1 MEAGSSMNFAQH
13 EHEHGGMNMMMMMPM
28 YFWTGN
34 DVTYLFKNIS
44 SDSAGTLMAGMIG
57 VFILAVLIEFVSY
70 LRKYIHF
77 KAQLQGINSAVR
89 LAQNAPVLDVQI
101 NIIYR
106 LILSFV
112 YMAMVTLGFF
122 LMLLVMTFNVGVIIA
137 AIAGLFAGNV
147 LFGMIP
153 LPKLPL
159 QYKFV
164 EGKGFYCPE
173 SDKCCKAVED
183 SRMSYVKTSRPL

>member
-1 MEAGSSMNFAQH
+1 MDAGTSMNHSQH

-44 SDSAGTLMAGMIG
+44 SDSSGTFFAGIIG
-57 VFILAVLIEFVSY
+57 VFLLAVLVEFVSY
-70 LRKYIHF
+70 IRKYVHF

-101 NIIYR
+101 NIVYR

-112 YMAMVTLGFF
+112 YMTMVTLGFF
-122 LMLLVMTFNVGVIIA
+122 LMLLIMTFNVGLIMA
-137 AIAGLFAGNV
+137 AIAGLFFGNI

-153 LPKLPL
+153 LP
-159 QYKFV
+159 
-164 EGKGFYCPE
+164 
-173 SDKCCKAVED
+173 
-183 SRMSYVKTSRPL
+183 